1 MTKLFNLQLFAEDA
15 GADAASVE
23 TQTDTSNQTAA
34 NEKKYNDDDVN
45 EIIKKKKAEWKKE
58 QDKKVK
64 EAERLA
70 QMDAQEKAEF
80 ERDELQKKLA
90 AYEKKEALAEMSK
103 VARKMLQDE
112 NVNVGDD
119 VIAHLVSEDAE
130 ETKNIIKDFSK
141 AFNKA
146 VEDAVNEKLKG
157 KSPVRGTNI
166 SGGSMTKEQILAI
179 QDTELRQKK
188 MLENRHLFNI

>member
-1 MTKLFNLQLFAEDA
+1 MKKLFDLQLFAEDA
-15 GADAASVE
+15 GANAAASGE
-23 TQTDTSNQTAA
+23 GEAAANAETAA
-34 NEKKYNDDDVN
+34 NDKKYNDDEVN

-58 QDKKVK
+58 QDKKIK
-64 EAERLA
+64 EAEKLA
-70 QMDAQEKAEF
+70 SMNAQEKAEF

-119 VIAHLVSEDAE
+119 VLAHLVSEDAE
-130 ETKNIIKDFSK
+130 ETKNIIKDFTK
-141 AFNKA
+141 AFNSA
-146 VEDAVNEKLKG
+146 VEKAVNEKLKG
-157 KSPVRGTNI
+157 HSPVKGTSVN
-166 SGGSMTKEQILAI
+166 GSMTKEQILAI

>member
-1 MTKLFNLQLFAEDA
+1 MKKLFNLQLFAEEGA
-15 GADAASVE
+15 ADATATEGQDGAAAE
-23 TQTDTSNQTAA
+23 TA
-34 NEKKYNDDDVN
+34 NDKKYNDDEVN

-58 QDKKVK
+58 QDKKIK
-64 EAERLA
+64 EAEKLA
-70 QMDAQEKAEF
+70 SMNAQEKAEF

-103 VARKMLQDE
+103 VAKKMLLDE

-119 VIAHLVSEDAE
+119 VLTHLVSEDAE
-130 ETKNIIKDFSK
+130 ETKNIIKDFAK
-141 AFNKA
+141 AFNDALEK
-146 VEDAVNEKLKG
+146 AVNERLKG
-157 KSPVRGTNI
+157 KSPSKGTNI
-166 SGGSMTKEQILAI
+166 TGGAMTKEQILAI